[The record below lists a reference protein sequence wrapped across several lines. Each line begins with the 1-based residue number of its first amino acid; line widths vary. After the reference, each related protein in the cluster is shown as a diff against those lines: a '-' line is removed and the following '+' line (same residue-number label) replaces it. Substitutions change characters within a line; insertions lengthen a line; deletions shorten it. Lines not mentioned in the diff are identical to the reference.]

1 MSDIFCFVK
10 LNLHVS
16 HFVRESGIAA
26 ELCCQEIWS
35 VQNTCVSACCTHGEH
50 IASCW
55 DTQLCNATYS
65 IMAQTTILLL
75 LLTINL
81 ESRTWIGLKLT
92 TLISKSADVYRT
104 KIELDECMRL
114 QDEQRFI
121 SLSHNGHNS
130 SIANFECTA

>member
-1 MSDIFCFVK
+1 
-10 LNLHVS
+10 
-16 HFVRESGIAA
+16 
-26 ELCCQEIWS
+26 
-35 VQNTCVSACCTHGEH
+35 
-50 IASCW
+50 
-55 DTQLCNATYS
+55 
-65 IMAQTTILLL
+65 MAQTTILLL